1 MPAYRA
7 TLKLRTPN
15 EDGKKLNFRSPIV
28 LKELVKHIKDHNSI
42 KEKQIRIHSV
52 SEHSIEVI
60 LFASDVYKDGRDFIP
75 LSNILRENQWVEK
88 YSSNKNLLTA
98 THFYEDTEIDYKVFR
113 DLPILPKEY
122 DYIWG
127 ELVDKIMDKQQTI
140 DLLNALFV
148 LAETKHLTPETT
160 QEKYAN
166 CLYKVKE
173 ALYEAF
179 N

>member
-15 EDGKKLNFRSPIV
+15 EDGKKLNFRSPVV
-28 LKELVKHIKDHNSI
+28 LKELVRHIEEHNNTKGKYI
-42 KEKQIRIHSV
+42 KIHSV

-60 LFASDVYKDGRDFIP
+60 LFASDVYRDGRDFIP

-98 THFYEDTEIDYKVFR
+98 TQFYEDTELDLEDFDV
-113 DLPILPKEY
+113 LPILPKEY

-148 LAETKHLTPETT
+148 LAETKHLTPEAT

>member
-15 EDGKKLNFRSPIV
+15 EDGKKLNFRSPVV
-28 LKELVKHIKDHNSI
+28 LKELVKHIKDHNST
-42 KEKQIRIHSV
+42 KEKHIKIHSV

-60 LFASDVYKDGRDFIP
+60 LFARDVYGDGRDFIP

-88 YSSNKNLLTA
+88 YSSNNKLLTA
-98 THFYEDTEIDYKVFR
+98 THFYEDTEIDPKVFLK
-113 DLPILPKEY
+113 LPILPKEY